1 MLTHIFIR
9 NFAII
14 EKLDLDLENGMTA
27 LTGETGAGKSILL
40 DALGLILGDRADS
53 NNVKHNADKADISAS
68 FDISKLNELKDWLT
82 ENDLENA
89 DEDEF
94 RECIIRRVVNK
105 DGRSKAYINGI
116 TVTLQQIRSA
126 GEMLIDVHGQHE
138 HQSLMRRDIQRR
150 LLDDYSNHNDLLS
163 DVRKAYEIWFES
175 ENKLKDLQEKASD
188 RNERVALL
196 KYQVEELEQLDPQE
210 NEYNALVVEHNQ
222 LANVDKHLSV
232 CANGSDTLYDNE
244 NSVYSL
250 ISQQIKEITSLDSD
264 NKELASIIEL
274 LTEAQT
280 QVSEAASLSKSYLDN
295 LEHNPERLNEI
306 DQRLNSI
313 HEQAR
318 KHHIE
323 PQQVFDIY
331 NQLSEEYDQLTNAE
345 ESLDSLST
353 QRDKHKQSYL
363 KLAKNISNKRIKA
376 AKTLSTKIT
385 AAMQT
390 LNMTGGIFKI
400 TVTQSEPLKCSAE
413 GFDSIDY
420 LVSANPGQ
428 PAKLLA
434 KVASGGELARISL
447 AIQMIT
453 AHQGHI
459 PTLIFD
465 EVDSGVGGATAEIV
479 GQHLR
484 SIGNEC
490 QVLCVTHLPQV
501 AAQAHH
507 HLQVNKSSTNSTT
520 ETSIVSLNEEQ
531 KQAEIARM
539 LGGVDITQQTM
550 DHAQEMIKKA
560 QLA

>member
-68 FDISKLNELKDWLT
+68 FDISKLTELKDWLT
-82 ENDLENA
+82 ENDLEN
-89 DEDEF
+89 EN
-94 RECIIRRVVNK
+94 ECIIRRVVNK

-163 DVRKAYEIWFES
+163 DVRKAYDIWFES
-175 ENKLKDLQEKASD
+175 ENKLKDLQGKASD

-232 CANGSDTLYDNE
+232 CANASDVLYDNE

-250 ISQQIKEITSLDSD
+250 ISQQMNEITSLDSD

-323 PQQVFDIY
+323 PEQVFDIY
-331 NQLSEEYDQLTNAE
+331 NLLSEEYDQLTNAE

-353 QRDKHKQSYL
+353 QRDKYKQSYL
-363 KLAKNISNKRIKA
+363 KLAKVISNKRIKA

-385 AAMQT
+385 SAMQT
-390 LNMTGGIFKI
+390 LNMTGGIFEI

-507 HLQVNKSSTNSTT
+507 HFQVNKSSTKSTT

>member
-14 EKLDLDLENGMTA
+14 DELDLDLESGMTT

-40 DALGLILGDRADS
+40 DAIGLILGDRADS
-53 NNVKHNADKADISAS
+53 NNVKHGADKADISAS
-68 FDISKLNELKDWLT
+68 FDISQLKELQDWLT
-82 ENDLENA
+82 ENDLEN
-89 DEDEF
+89 DD
-94 RECIIRRVVNK
+94 ECIIRRIVNK
-105 DGRSKAYINGI
+105 DGRSKAYINGS
-116 TVTLQQIRSA
+116 TATLQQIRKA
-126 GEMLIDVHGQHE
+126 GEMLIDIHGQHE

-150 LLDDYSNHNDLLS
+150 LLDDFSDHNDLLS
-163 DVRKAYEIWFES
+163 DVRAAYDTWYES
-175 ENKLKDLQEKASD
+175 ENRLSDLQAKASD

-210 NEYNALVVEHNQ
+210 NEYEALVNEHNQ
-222 LANVDKHLSV
+222 LANIDNHIST
-232 CANGSDTLYDNE
+232 CANANDILYDNE
-244 NSVYSL
+244 NSLYSV
-250 ISQQIKEITSLDSD
+250 ISQQINSISALDSE
-264 NKELASIIEL
+264 NKDLSTIVEL
-274 LTEAQT
+274 LNDAQT

-295 LEHNPERLNEI
+295 LEHNPERLSEI
-306 DQRLNSI
+306 DQRLNNI

-318 KHHIE
+318 KHHVE
-323 PQQVFDIY
+323 P
-331 NQLSEEYDQLTNAE
+331 NQLFVIFTQLSDEYNQLTNAE
-345 ESLDSLST
+345 ESLEKLNSD
-353 QRDKHKQSYL
+353 RDKYKQAYL
-363 KLAKNISNKRIKA
+363 KLAKKISTRRSKA
-376 AKTLSTKIT
+376 AKQLSEKIT
-385 AAMQT
+385 EAMQT
-390 LNMTGGIFKI
+390 LNMTGGVFEI
-400 TVTQSEPLKCSAE
+400 TVSQSEPLKCAAE

-484 SIGNEC
+484 SIGNNC

-507 HLQVNKSSTNSTT
+507 HLQVNKTTTQSTT
-520 ETSIVSLNEEQ
+520 ETSILLLDEVQ
-531 KQAEIARM
+531 KQSEIARM
-539 LGGVDITQQTM
+539 LGGIDITQQTL
-550 DHAQEMIKKA
+550 DHAQEMIDKA
-560 QLA
+560 QTA